1 MTRVARPAEVQDAAF
16 QAGGEAGKD
25 DPRKQRQ
32 PGTQRT
38 ESSVR
43 LENSEV
49 SGRQASQD
57 LRAVVRSLGCTV
69 KAAEG

>member
-1 MTRVARPAEVQDAAF
+1 MTQGSRE
-16 QAGGEAGKD
+16 
-25 DPRKQRQ
+25 

-38 ESSVR
+38 GSSVR